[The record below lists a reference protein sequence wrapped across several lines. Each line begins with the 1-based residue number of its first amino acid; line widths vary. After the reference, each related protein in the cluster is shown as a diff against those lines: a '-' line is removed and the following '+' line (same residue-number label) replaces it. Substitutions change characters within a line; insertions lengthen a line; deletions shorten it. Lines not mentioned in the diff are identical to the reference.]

1 MSEAS
6 MVTCEDGQERP
17 EDECVCCA
25 DGEYRPADDCVLCGD
40 GEYRDVDEC
49 VESIHDGDF
58 YPKSDCVQCYD
69 GSWCL
74 SLETVHL
81 TCGDYAWTD
90 DEEVC
95 YCEDGE
101 YRFRDH
107 CTYVDNVGW
116 YPEDECFICESC
128 NEATHNDD
136 AFTEPNGNG
145 SLCEYCHDN
154 HTSRCEGCDET
165 FYNDDLNADCY
176 CESCADEEYEGESPA
191 RPRPEPRLILDYS
204 DRAANFLPRESHDR
218 VLYGVELEVESRD
231 GLPLSGA
238 TWARTHLSDQYCV
251 FKSDGSLGPGG
262 FEIVTR
268 PDSLA
273 VHRRDWGAF
282 FANNPA
288 KTLAS
293 WSTGRCGMHVHISK
307 SGLSSLQLGKMLCFL
322 NEPMNERMIVKIAG
336 RRSERWCQIAKK
348 KISDCQHP
356 QDRYVALNI
365 TRHTA
370 EVRIFKG
377 TLNMA
382 GFFKN
387 IEFCEALVKFTAP
400 AGRSIAEATNYGAF
414 CRWLSYKDYPNLY
427 AFLVDKGFVFDQRP
441 RKRSA

>member
-1 MSEAS
+1 MSEVT

-25 DGEYRPADDCVLCGD
+25 DGEYRHADA
-40 GEYRDVDEC
+40 C
-49 VESIHDGDF
+49 VESVHDGEF
-58 YPKSDCVQCYD
+58 YPKDECLECYD
-69 GSWCL
+69 NSWCL
-74 SLETVHL
+74 ASETVRL
-81 TCGDYAWTD
+81 SCGDYAWTD

-101 YRFRDH
+101 YRFRDD
-107 CTYVDNVGW
+107 CTYIDNVGW
-116 YPEDECFICESC
+116 YPEDECFCCESC
-128 NEATHNDD
+128 NEATHIDD
-136 AFTEPNGNG
+136 AFREPNGNG
-145 SLCEYCHDN
+145 NLCEYCHDN

-165 FYNDDLNADCY
+165 FYNDDLNGDCY
-176 CESCADEEYEGESPA
+176 CESCAEESEGEPIA
-191 RPRPEPRLILDYS
+191 RPLREPRLILDYS
-204 DRAANFLPRESHDR
+204 DRTANTLPRESRDR
-218 VLYGVELEVESRD
+218 VLYGIELEVESRD
-231 GLPLSGA
+231 EMSASGA
-238 TWARTHLSDQYCV
+238 QWARTHLSDRYCV

-273 VHRRDWGAF
+273 VHQREWDAF
-282 FANNPA
+282 FANGPTS
-288 KTLAS
+288 TLRS
-293 WSTGRCGMHVHISK
+293 WMTGRCGMHVHISK

-322 NEPMNERMIVKIAG
+322 NEPANERMIVKIAG

-348 KISDCQHP
+348 KISDCNHP
-356 QDRYVALNI
+356 QERYVALNI

-377 TLNMA
+377 TLSMA

-387 IEFCEALVKFTAP
+387 LEFCEALVKFTAP
-400 AGRSIAEATNYGAF
+400 AERSIADATNYGAF

-427 AFLVDKGFVFDQRP
+427 DFLVRKGFVNDQRP

>member
-1 MSEAS
+1 MSEVT

-17 EDECVCCA
+17 EDECV
-25 DGEYRPADDCVLCGD
+25 LCGD
-40 GEYRDVDEC
+40 GEYRPVDEC
-49 VESIHDGDF
+49 VASVHDDEV
-58 YPKSDCVQCYD
+58 YPQSECTQCYD
-69 GSWCL
+69 NEWCL
-74 SLETVHL
+74 TSETVRL
-81 TCGDYAWTD
+81 SCGDYAWQE

-101 YRFRDH
+101 YRFRDD
-107 CTYVDNVGW
+107 CTYIDNVGW
-116 YPEDECFICESC
+116 YPDDDCFCCEHCQEGTLNDE
-128 NEATHNDD
+128 AHDD
-136 AFTEPNGNG
+136 PNGNG
-145 SLCEYCHDN
+145 YLCEYCYDN

-165 FYNDDLNADCY
+165 FYNDDLNGDCY
-176 CESCADEEYEGESPA
+176 CESCADDESDGCSRPA
-191 RPRPEPRLILDYS
+191 HRREPRLILDYS
-204 DRAANFLPRESHDR
+204 DKTANSLPRESKDR

-231 GLPLSGA
+231 GVSTTGA

-251 FKSDGSLGPGG
+251 FKSDGSLGAGG

-268 PDSLA
+268 PDSIA
-273 VHRRDWGAF
+273 VHKREWDKF
-282 FANNPA
+282 FANSPTT
-288 KTLAS
+288 TLAS
-293 WSTGRCGMHVHISK
+293 WTTGRCGMHVHISK

-322 NEPMNERMIVKIAG
+322 NEPANERMIVKIAG

-348 KISDCQHP
+348 KISDCRHP

-377 TLNMA
+377 TLSMA

-387 IEFCEALVKFTAP
+387 LEFCEALVKFTAP
-400 AGRSIAEATNYGAF
+400 AERSIADATNYGAF

-427 AFLVDKGFVFDQRP
+427 EFLVRKGFVIDQRP

>member
-1 MSEAS
+1 MSEVT
-6 MVTCEDGQERP
+6 MVTCADGQERP
-17 EDECVCCA
+17 EDECVYCA
-25 DGEYRPADDCVLCGD
+25 DGEYRPVDDCVLCAD

-49 VESIHDGDF
+49 VESIHDSDF
-58 YPKSDCVQCYD
+58 YPQSECVRCYD
-69 GSWCL
+69 GEWCL
-74 SLETVHL
+74 TSETVRL

-95 YCEDGE
+95 CCEDGE
-101 YRFRDH
+101 WRLRDH
-107 CTYVDNVGW
+107 CTYIDNVGW
-116 YPEDECFICESC
+116 YPEDECFICERC

-145 SLCEYCHDN
+145 SLCEYCHDH

-165 FYNDDLNADCY
+165 FYNDDLNGDCY
-176 CESCADEEYEGESPA
+176 CESCAEDEADDPP
-191 RPRPEPRLILDYS
+191 PRSRHEPRLILDYS

-231 GLPLSGA
+231 YISVMGA
-238 TWARTHLSDQYCV
+238 QWARTHLSDMYCV

-273 VHRRDWGAF
+273 VHKREWAAF
-282 FANNPA
+282 FASDPA
-288 KTLAS
+288 RTLAS

-348 KISDCQHP
+348 KISDCNHP
-356 QDRYVALNI
+356 QERYVALNI

-377 TLNMA
+377 TLSMA

-387 IEFCEALVKFTAP
+387 LEFCEALVKFTAP
-400 AGRSIAEATNYGAF
+400 AERSIADATNYGAF

-427 AFLVDKGFVFDQRP
+427 AFLVRKGFVTDQRP